1 MKTILKKDINYYSES
16 LDLLKLMTNDFS
28 FEDLKNRLKRNY
40 PLCNEYTSTVIDI
53 ISRIAAK
60 VFSNLDFSK
69 ERLDFFFKDLNLNDL
84 SIADI
89 LLLNQNR
96 FLDISLEE
104 QLTLIKNMSY
114 KEKIYNF
121 AQLLSSNDI
130 AGTELKNTEIASFEE
145 LVSLISSIDTS
156 IENKWN
162 IQLAFLNINSLIEE
176 LSSMLNTCVLEL
188 KKYDKELSKLTKY
201 FTDYWEPFIEQN
213 DILHFLT
220 SSLNYDLGSGYEE
233 IIVCHSILNPSNIS
247 FSLDNDNI
255 YKNVIKI
262 GVLFNDKFT
271 IETRVNSNHLEVYQN
286 LKLLGDKSK
295 FDILVSI
302 KDTSAYGQELSE
314 KFNLSTSTISHHMT
328 ALINA
333 RFVKVEKKNNRIYY
347 SMNKDILENFL
358 NEVNKLLLNSS
369 FIFYK
374 KIYFSLYIF
383 S

>member
-16 LDLLKLMTNDFS
+16 LDLLKLMTNNFS

-40 PLCNEYTSTVIDI
+40 PLCNDYTSTVIDI
-53 ISRIAAK
+53 ISRVATK

-104 QLTLIKNMSY
+104 QMALIKNLSY

-145 LVSLISSIDTS
+145 LVSLISSLDTS

-162 IQLAFLNINSLIEE
+162 IQLAFLNIDSLIEE
-176 LSSMLNTCVLEL
+176 LSSILNTCTLEL
-188 KKYDKELSKLTKY
+188 KKYDKELSKLTKD
-201 FTDYWEPFIEQN
+201 FIDYWEPFIEQN

-233 IIVCHSILNPSNIS
+233 IIVSHSILNPSNIS
-247 FSLDNDNI
+247 FSLDNDNKN
-255 YKNVIKI
+255 KNVIKI

-358 NEVNKLLLNSS
+358 NEVNNLLL
-369 FIFYK
+369 K
-374 KIYFSLYIF
+374 
-383 S
+383 

>member
-1 MKTILKKDINYYSES
+1 M
-16 LDLLKLMTNDFS
+16 
-28 FEDLKNRLKRNY
+28 
-40 PLCNEYTSTVIDI
+40 
-53 ISRIAAK
+53 
-60 VFSNLDFSK
+60 
-69 ERLDFFFKDLNLNDL
+69 
-84 SIADI
+84 
-89 LLLNQNR
+89 
-96 FLDISLEE
+96 
-104 QLTLIKNMSY
+104 
-114 KEKIYNF
+114 
-121 AQLLSSNDI
+121 
-130 AGTELKNTEIASFEE
+130 
-145 LVSLISSIDTS
+145 
-156 IENKWN
+156 
-162 IQLAFLNINSLIEE
+162 
-176 LSSMLNTCVLEL
+176 LEL
-188 KKYDKELSKLTKY
+188 KKYDKELSKLTKD

-358 NEVNKLLLNSS
+358 NEVNNLLL
-369 FIFYK
+369 K
-374 KIYFSLYIF
+374 
-383 S
+383 

>member
-1 MKTILKKDINYYSES
+1 MIN
-16 LDLLKLMTNDFS
+16 
-28 FEDLKNRLKRNY
+28 
-40 PLCNEYTSTVIDI
+40 
-53 ISRIAAK
+53 
-60 VFSNLDFSK
+60 
-69 ERLDFFFKDLNLNDL
+69 
-84 SIADI
+84 
-89 LLLNQNR
+89 
-96 FLDISLEE
+96 
-104 QLTLIKNMSY
+104 
-114 KEKIYNF
+114 
-121 AQLLSSNDI
+121 
-130 AGTELKNTEIASFEE
+130 
-145 LVSLISSIDTS
+145 
-156 IENKWN
+156 
-162 IQLAFLNINSLIEE
+162 
-176 LSSMLNTCVLEL
+176 
-188 KKYDKELSKLTKY
+188 
-201 FTDYWEPFIEQN
+201 EPFIEQN

-333 RFVKVEKKNNRIYY
+333 RFVLSEKFNLSTSTISHHMTALINARFVKVEKKNNRIYY

-358 NEVNKLLLNSS
+358 NEVNNLLL
-369 FIFYK
+369 K
-374 KIYFSLYIF
+374 
-383 S
+383 